1 MFKRISRHARLFLR
15 LLYMHNRANVEY
27 RGDFW
32 LKILGLVLRN
42 VIGVVFV
49 YALFSH
55 VETLAGWSRAE
66 VMMLYALAVAPR
78 GLLQLFCNG
87 AWQLRNYIWRGQ
99 FDQFLTRPL
108 SPVFQTLTLTM
119 SIEGLGTLA
128 VGGAAFAAGYAALSL
143 QWSLGAWLYLV
154 LVLIGGTVLATAL
167 DVGMHALV
175 FWSRDAGQLQWF
187 VEQSTEFAQYPVA
200 LYHRALQVALSTLL
214 PFAFI
219 SYYPLAHLLDK
230 PGASAMLAAISPLV
244 GFAFAFL
251 MSRIWHAGLM
261 RYQSAGS

>member
-1 MFKRISRHARLFLR
+1 MRRLIRHARLFWR

-32 LKILGLVLRN
+32 LKIFGLVLRN

-49 YALFSH
+49 YALFSR
-55 VETLAGWSRAE
+55 VESLAGWSRAE
-66 VMMLYALAVAPR
+66 VMMLYALAIAPR

-87 AWQLRNYIWRGQ
+87 AWQLRNYIQRGQ

-128 VGGAAFAAGYAALSL
+128 VGIAAFASGYAALGL
-143 QWSLGAWLYLV
+143 HWGPGAWLYLV
-154 LVLIGGTVLATAL
+154 LVLAGGTVLATSL
-167 DVGMHALV
+167 DVGMHALT
-175 FWSRDAGQLQWF
+175 FWSRDAGQMQWF
-187 VEQSTEFAQYPVA
+187 VEQTTEFAQYPVA

-214 PFAFI
+214 PFAFM
-219 SYYPLAHLLDK
+219 SYYPLAFLLDK
-230 PGASAMLAAISPLV
+230 PGASAALAALSPGV
-244 GFAFAFL
+244 GFAFALL
-251 MSRIWHAGLM
+251 MSRIWHAGLR
-261 RYQSAGS
+261 RYQSAGG